1 MPELPDVEV
10 FRRYLDATS
19 LHKRVKEVQVHSRNM
34 LEGAPVWKLKATLE
48 GHAFQSTERHGKY
61 LFAALDN
68 THSLVLHFGMTGFLK
83 YFKDLEK
90 NPPHERMLLSFYNGY
105 HLAYDCQRKLGKISL
120 TEDLEAFISEEK
132 LGSDALDKEFD
143 LEAFRGV
150 LSVSR
155 STVKS
160 ALMNQSLEAGIGN
173 IYSDEIVFQAGI
185 HPKAKAQDLNDK
197 ATERLFQS
205 MKDVLNTA
213 IDSGAKP
220 QELPDTYIIPRRKK
234 SGKCPRCG
242 NVLKKEKIS
251 GRSSYFCDKCQS
263 M

>member
-10 FRRYLDATS
+10 FRRYLEATS

-34 LEGAPVWKLKATLE
+34 VEGAPVWKLRATLE

-61 LFAALDN
+61 MFAALDN

-160 ALMNQSLEAGIGN
+160 ALMNQSLVAGIGN

-242 NVLKKEKIS
+242 NVLKK
-251 GRSSYFCDKCQS
+251 
-263 M
+263 